1 MQCSVY
7 IAASLDG
14 FIARKDDALDWLS
27 IVERPNEDYGYK
39 RFSDSID
46 TMVIGRRT
54 YDTVLGFDAWPYTGK
69 RTVVMTH
76 GSPTSRQGEEFFAGS
91 PRELVERLGRE
102 GSKRAYVDGGRVI
115 QQFLEADLVDDI
127 TLSIIPMLLGQGVPL
142 FGALGHDVR
151 LRLAASRSF
160 ESGLVQLEY
169 AVEKPS
175 NARVETR

>member
-14 FIARKDDALDWLS
+14 FIARKNDALDWLS

-46 TMVIGRRT
+46 TMIVGRRT
-54 YDTVLGFDAWPYTGK
+54 YDVVLGFGAWPYAGK

-76 GSPTSRQGEEFFAGS
+76 RSPPPRHGEEFFVGS
-91 PRELVERLGRE
+91 PRELVERLERE
-102 GSKRAYVDGGRVI
+102 GSRRVYVDGGGVI
-115 QQFLEADLVDDI
+115 RQFLEADLVDDI
-127 TLSIIPMLLGQGVPL
+127 TLSIIPILLGEGVPL
-142 FGALGHDVR
+142 FGALGDDVR
-151 LRLAASRSF
+151 LRLTSSQSF

-175 NARVETR
+175 NARAEKR